1 MTARVIEVGFD
12 SYDYRVIVI
21 IVTRIARRKI
31 ALFASVRFE
40 RLAVWYA
47 KAIEICGEHGAS
59 SAVLASQ
66 KTQLR

>member
-31 ALFASVRFE
+31 ALFASVRFAH
-40 RLAVWYA
+40 LAVWYA
-47 KAIEICGEHGAS
+47 KAIEICGEHDAS